1 MNTQKRVEEKFTK
14 TEIQQIE
21 SYARERERVGWY
33 YGNKEQFEKRHQS
46 IINKLQTL
54 TTNDND

>member
-54 TTNDND
+54 QKD